1 MLLMFRGTKP
11 ASLHVPPSSSS
22 QRYVKKET
30 NQLSPVK
37 KRIKENKDHYIG
49 KLHPYQHSVADPG
62 CLSRIRPFS
71 IRIFSSRI
79 RIKNFSILTQK
90 MFSKL

>member
-1 MLLMFRGTKP
+1 MFRGTKP

-49 KLHPYQHSVADPG
+49 KLNPYTHCCGSGMFILDPTF
-62 CLSRIRPFS
+62 LSFS
-71 IRIFSSRI
+71 IPD
-79 RIKNFSILTQK
+79 KNFFIPDPH
-90 MFSKL
+90 

>member
-1 MLLMFRGTKP
+1 MSRGTKP
-11 ASLHVPPSSSS
+11 AILHVPPSSSS

-49 KLHPYQHSVADPG
+49 KLHLYTQCCGSGMFIPDPTFFHLG
-62 CLSRIRPFS
+62 SGF
-71 IRIFSSRI
+71 FSSRI
-79 RIKNFSILTQK
+79 RIKE
-90 MFSKL
+90 SKYFKPKRVF